1 MDPGSWFM
9 IVLIVVLIALSAF
22 FSGTET
28 AFSSLNRIRMKH
40 EAENGNTHAKKA
52 IDISDNFDAAIT
64 TILIGNN
71 IVNIASTAI
80 ATVLFTTWMP
90 TFGAA
95 VSTVVMTVTVLIFGE
110 ILPKSIAKENS
121 EPFAL
126 RVAGILSFLMTVFKP
141 AVWFF
146 RMLKKL
152 ASKMGKSGEEKP
164 SVTEEELK
172 YIIETIETEGVLE
185 EQESDLVQSALDF
198 DEISVK
204 EILVPRVDMFAIDA
218 KEDLD
223 DILKHVMEEHYSRV
237 PVYEKNI
244 DNVIG
249 ILSIRDL
256 MEAKL
261 KGEEIDIKKMLNPVV
276 FVHRSMKISTALN
289 MLKKNKQH
297 MAVVTDDYGGT
308 KGLVTMEDILEE
320 LVGDIWDESDE
331 VVTEFRKITEN
342 SYEVSGDMNVYEL
355 FDEIEFA
362 PRDFPNNYTTVGG
375 WVLDVMEHIPELN
388 ESFEYE
394 NLRVTVWEIED
405 QRIKKLLVE
414 KIEKPSEDE

>member
-1 MDPGSWFM
+1 
-9 IVLIVVLIALSAF
+9 
-22 FSGTET
+22 
-28 AFSSLNRIRMKH
+28 
-40 EAENGNTHAKKA
+40 
-52 IDISDNFDAAIT
+52 
-64 TILIGNN
+64 
-71 IVNIASTAI
+71 
-80 ATVLFTTWMP
+80 
-90 TFGAA
+90 
-95 VSTVVMTVTVLIFGE
+95 
-110 ILPKSIAKENS
+110 
-121 EPFAL
+121 
-126 RVAGILSFLMTVFKP
+126 
-141 AVWFF
+141 
-146 RMLKKL
+146 
-152 ASKMGKSGEEKP
+152 
-164 SVTEEELK
+164 
-172 YIIETIETEGVLE
+172 
-185 EQESDLVQSALDF
+185 
-198 DEISVK
+198 
-204 EILVPRVDMFAIDA
+204 
-218 KEDLD
+218 
-223 DILKHVMEEHYSRV
+223 
-237 PVYEKNI
+237 
-244 DNVIG
+244 
-249 ILSIRDL
+249 
-256 MEAKL
+256 
-261 KGEEIDIKKMLNPVV
+261 
-276 FVHRSMKISTALN
+276 MKISTALN